1 MPNPARSLSSPAAM
15 ASFSIW
21 EFLRIVYV
29 LVLVFVFFNSYKLAR
44 RLAFYSTILGNL
56 LSFNKGNFVK

>member
-1 MPNPARSLSSPAAM
+1 M

>member
-15 ASFSIW
+15 ASFSIL

-29 LVLVFVFFNSYKLAR
+29 LVFVFLMIINWLVDWPFIAQIW
-44 RLAFYSTILGNL
+44 AIF
-56 LSFNKGNFVK
+56 

>member
-29 LVLVFVFFNSYKLAR
+29 LVFVFFNDYKLAR
-44 RLAFYSTILGNL
+44 RMAFYSTNLGNL
-56 LSFNKGNFVK
+56 LSFNKAIS